1 MDENCKV
8 SARVEGN
15 YAYSNICGSFSDVE
29 EMMAIRQATF
39 SSIAKRRHLQENAN
53 IDLKVA
59 RLYQAKALISFCE
72 LARSHKTLQHAL
84 SASTYLNN
92 IVDLCAEVA
101 LDISAA
107 ITLQTASVLWDQGE
121 AISAIRLLQGLEN
134 ANLNVIRQD
143 ISVGRTELLAT
154 LVRPKDFLRYFFC

>member
-8 SARVEGN
+8 SAKIEGD
-15 YAYSNICGSFSDVE
+15 YAYSDICGSFSDVE
-29 EMMAIRQATF
+29 EMMTIRQATF

-59 RLYQAKALISFCE
+59 RLYQAKSLISFCE
-72 LARSHKTLQHAL
+72 LARSHKVLQHAL
-84 SASTYLNN
+84 SASTHLNK

-107 ITLQTASVLWDQGE
+107 TTLQTANVLWDQGE
-121 AISAIRLLQGLEN
+121 ATSSIRLLQGLEN

-154 LVRPKDFLRYFFC
+154 LVRSKDPPRYLFC